1 MTPAALAA
9 KQAFIDLCD
18 QYTRPTTTTRD
29 SDLPR
34 EDHLLPLD
42 LGVVQATAVKNL
54 PPNPLILTPTSVHG
68 VTANE
73 NFQDDIDRLQQTHG
87 PRLST
92 ALEND
97 FTATD
102 ARQENFATTTAPTAD
117 ARPYFDILFDK
128 VDSRLDLG
136 GV

>member
-9 KQAFIDLCD
+9 KQSFIDLCD
-18 QYTRPTTTTRD
+18 QYTRPTTTTQD

-34 EDHLLPLD
+34 DLQPLD
-42 LGVVQATAVKNL
+42 LSVVHATAVKNL

-73 NFQDDIDRLQQTHG
+73 NFQDDIDRLQQAHG
-87 PRLST
+87 PRLRT
-92 ALEND
+92 ALED
-97 FTATD
+97 DVAATD
-102 ARQENFATTTAPTAD
+102 ARQENFATTTAPPAD
-117 ARPYFDILFDK
+117 TRPYFDILFDM